1 MYVYILFIYSSNQEG
16 SFNLTMTKR
25 VTIIKIAFFA
35 FFLFA
40 IMMLTGCADMS
51 TEISLDGEKFS
62 GKRVMSVTFD
72 MDELLT
78 QLPGGTDALNE
89 QIDAVI
95 PKHLTYQYDVE
106 DGEAVYKFTLAFD
119 SKQDYIDKLKDILSK
134 APEVKFTYSSGVF
147 TRGVTYSENFES
159 RELFTWFD
167 KLVVDNGLKDTAGG
181 YVRNYSAD
189 KFWNQTEVKVRLDGE
204 EYTCKG
210 GKVDIKSGG
219 NSVVSNIS
227 IATQLKSSGDIERTM
242 LITVPSSVEKSQ
254 ITLIENYLNDTI
266 PDSGQWTKRAR
277 SESII
282 YTVKFTAG
290 SAAKLQNYMEK
301 LTSRKCE
308 CTLEN
313 VKDLSQ
319 PLAESSVLSESLDF
333 SYFGGESAVAVTYEL
348 SSDVSEPY
356 QINLDDGNQEKTAE
370 TTLYGSKR
378 VCQGSFSSIKFK
390 TILRNTAVVQS
401 VEYNLT
407 QIGRD
412 KFIREILI
420 VMEDGTAPTV
430 LDSLSEYYKVKG
442 AGNTTISIRNDSSPT
457 VVICIGGSSK
467 QITSAE
473 AVLFGGVG
481 ARALGYDSD
490 WGFYTLHPDTT
501 LIDSFDIT
509 SLITL
514 TNVSLYTYTYL
525 HEDNIMTKVTVSSN
539 GQSGSREIKEKS
551 SAVGFGL
558 KNGIQTIT
566 IRGYYFNG
574 WAVFFIVLTV
584 LMLLALIVMGTLLYL
599 NHLGKITLPT
609 GKKESDAPQSTE
621 SVFNYSPIAPPTPEP
636 KPILPPVPEPETE
649 PEPIPAPRDLT
660 ESFDDEAAEPPI
672 FFNMP
677 ADTEPERVP
686 EPEAPSIAMPPSSE
700 PNMEP
705 VLSYPEKYHPTVEA
719 VETTAIQQSTFTE
732 PDIID
737 FPPSEREVPDKIAE
751 EPQTQR
757 EAPKDY
763 TDDDMIEDLDALGL
777 LGEYKRRVQKVKVK
791 VRKIKSNSDE

>member
-1 MYVYILFIYSSNQEG
+1 
-16 SFNLTMTKR
+16 
-25 VTIIKIAFFA
+25 
-35 FFLFA
+35 
-40 IMMLTGCADMS
+40 MS

-78 QLPGGTDALNE
+78 QLPGGTKALNE

-106 DGEAVYKFTLAFD
+106 DGEAVYKFTLAFE

-167 KLVVDNGLKDTAGG
+167 KLVVDNGLKDTTGG

-189 KFWNQTEVKVRLDGE
+189 KFWNQTEVKVNLDGE
-204 EYTCKG
+204 QYTCKG

-219 NSVVSNIS
+219 SSVVSNIS
-227 IATQLKSSGDIERTM
+227 ISTALKSSGDIERTM
-242 LITVPSSVEKSQ
+242 LIIVPKSVDKSQ
-254 ITLIENYLNDTI
+254 ITLIDNYLNDTI
-266 PDSGQWTKRAR
+266 PDSGQWTKRTR

-308 CTLEN
+308 CSLEN
-313 VKDLSQ
+313 AKDLSQ

-333 SYFGGESAVAVTYEL
+333 SYFGGESAVAVTYEI
-348 SSDVSEPY
+348 SSEINEPY
-356 QINLDDGNQEKTAE
+356 QINLDDGTQEKTVE
-370 TTLYGSKR
+370 TTLDGSKR
-378 VCQGSFSSIKFK
+378 VCKGSFTSIKFK
-390 TILRNTAVVQS
+390 TILRNTAVVES

-407 QIGRD
+407 QIGKD
-412 KFIREILI
+412 KFIREVLI

-430 LDSLSEYYKVKG
+430 LDNLSEYYKVKG
-442 AGNTTISIRNDSSPT
+442 AGNTQISVRNDTLPT

-467 QITSAE
+467 QITAAE

-514 TNVSLYTYTYL
+514 TNVKVYTYTYL
-525 HEDNIMTKVTVSSN
+525 HKNNIMTKVIASSN
-539 GQSGSREIKEKS
+539 GQSTSRKIQNKS
-551 SAVGFGL
+551 DAICVGL
-558 KNGIQTIT
+558 DNGIQTIT
-566 IRGYYFNG
+566 IIGYYFNG

-584 LMLLALIVMGTLLYL
+584 LLLIALIAMATLLYL
-599 NHLGKITLPT
+599 YRLGKITLPT
-609 GKKESDAPQSTE
+609 RNREPGAPQSTE
-621 SVFNYSPIAPPTPEP
+621 SVFNYSPITPPSPAPEP
-636 KPILPPVPEPETE
+636 APIPLPIPEPEPE
-649 PEPIPAPRDLT
+649 PEPMPAPRDLT

-672 FFNMP
+672 FFSMP
-677 ADTEPERVP
+677 VDTQPEQISQP
-686 EPEAPSIAMPPSSE
+686 EPPIAMPQSSE
-700 PNMEP
+700 PDMEP
-705 VLSYPEKYHPTVEA
+705 VLSYPEKCHSTIEPASAQPVEQPP
-719 VETTAIQQSTFTE
+719 VFTE
-732 PDIID
+732 PEIID
-737 FPPSEREVPDKIAE
+737 TPHVEPAVPDKTAE
-751 EPQTQR
+751 EPIQR
-757 EAPKDY
+757 DVPKDY

-777 LGEYKRRVQKVKVK
+777 LSEYKRRVQKVKVK
-791 VRKIKSNSDE
+791 VRKVKGDSD